1 VSVRAGH
8 RDTLTAVRRFTLI
21 TILILL
27 LALIAVG
34 IYQLSLGLTIEDRI
48 LGPSPNASS
57 PAP

>member
-1 VSVRAGH
+1 
-8 RDTLTAVRRFTLI
+8 VRRFTLI

>member
-1 VSVRAGH
+1 MR
-8 RDTLTAVRRFTLI
+8 RLTLL

-48 LGPSPNASS
+48 PGPRPTASS